1 MTDPVLIRRC
11 TVMSL
16 SVSDS
21 ETAAHAAFVLA
32 QKLTKSCTALIVS
45 TPMSEQTAQTET
57 RRNTRIGPNVL
68 AKGAEAV
75 GLETDIKPLSF
86 EEALSELKVVPQDD
100 FIILLQPDH
109 PLDRQT
115 PSFQRLSKAALRAP
129 GRTIYVPRQTGETG
143 EYILIAGS
151 SPTLAAFASGLSSQT
166 GLATDQLAFSAT
178 LAELRKSIVSLPVAQ
193 RPALLVLEDAD
204 YSAGPS
210 AYMKLAALTG
220 IPVLVL

>member
-166 GLATDQLAFSAT
+166 GLRPTNSRFPP
-178 LAELRKSIVSLPVAQ
+178 RSLNFES
-193 RPALLVLEDAD
+193 LLFPCPWPNVQPCSSLEDAD